1 MTYCSSLQPVV
12 VYNFSEIESTFSV
25 PFGDYVADCWWLR
38 GMVSIC
44 LIGKSEYNWFLHEYE
59 GLLLDWLIF
68 LLYLLQSV
76 CCSKYSAKTTNFS
89 ILNPFLHFLHPF
101 VLKHFRTFVTVSN
114 AIYVSLPS
122 KVFHERDL
130 EHNFINFAAFC
141 LHGLV
146 CWRLIVSKKFF
157 IYIPEMR

>member
-1 MTYCSSLQPVV
+1 MTYCSLLQPVV

-44 LIGKSEYNWFLHEYE
+44 LIGKGEYDWFLHEYV

-76 CCSKYSAKTTNFS
+76 CCPKYSAKTTNFS

-101 VLKHFRTFVTVSN
+101 VLKYFRIFVTVPN

-122 KVFHERDL
+122 KVFHEGNL
-130 EHNFINFAAFC
+130 EENFINFVAFC

-146 CWRLIVSKKFF
+146 CWRLIVSK
-157 IYIPEMR
+157 

>member
-1 MTYCSSLQPVV
+1 MIYRSLLQPVV
-12 VYNFSEIESTFSV
+12 AYNFSEIESTFSV
-25 PFGDYVADCWWLR
+25 SFGGYVADCWWLR
-38 GMVSIC
+38 GMVSIY
-44 LIGKSEYNWFLHEYE
+44 LIGKGEYDWFLHEYE

-89 ILNPFLHFLHPF
+89 ILNRFLHFLHPF
-101 VLKHFRTFVTVSN
+101 VLKYFRIFVTVPN

-122 KVFHERDL
+122 KVFL
-130 EHNFINFAAFC
+130 EGKLEENFINFVAFC

-146 CWRLIVSKKFF
+146 CWRLIVSK
-157 IYIPEMR
+157 

>member
-1 MTYCSSLQPVV
+1 MTYCSSLQPTV

-68 LLYLLQSV
+68 LLYLLQPV

-101 VLKHFRTFVTVSN
+101 VLKYFRIFVTVPN
-114 AIYVSLPS
+114 AIYVSLPF
-122 KVFHERDL
+122 KVFHEGNL
-130 EHNFINFAAFC
+130 EENFNNFVAIC
-141 LHGLV
+141 LYGLV
-146 CWRLIVSKKFF
+146 C
-157 IYIPEMR
+157 